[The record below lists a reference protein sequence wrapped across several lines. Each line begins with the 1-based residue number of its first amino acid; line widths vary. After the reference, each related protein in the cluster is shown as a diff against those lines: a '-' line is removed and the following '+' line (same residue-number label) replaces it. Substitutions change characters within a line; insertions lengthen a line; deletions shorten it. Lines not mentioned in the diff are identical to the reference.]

1 MKICVPTTVKEWQA
15 ADEEDGP
22 FLLAS
27 LNGDKVPV
35 FVSTNAAGEAES
47 FLTLDGAL
55 LWALGMIDV
64 RECESHREMY
74 DRPGS
79 ALLFLENERRRLE
92 AEADK
97 AEVEG

>member
-1 MKICVPTTVKEWQA
+1 M
-15 ADEEDGP
+15 
-22 FLLAS
+22 
-27 LNGDKVPV
+27 

-79 ALLFLENERRRLE
+79 ALLFLENERRRLD

-97 AEVEG
+97 AATEG

>member
-47 FLTLDGAL
+47 FLTVDGAL
-55 LWALGMIDV
+55 LW
-64 RECESHREMY
+64 ECGSHRELY

-79 ALLFLENERRRLE
+79 ALLFLENERRRLD

-97 AEVEG
+97 AATEG